1 MKRNHIYIL
10 LLLGVIVASGGASA
24 QTDASGMRA
33 PMEIPAWVNMMDDPN
48 VNYFQAIKSYEDY
61 WKTTPKPVEED
72 EMESASPSKG
82 KSEREIRRERNERE
96 REYDKKKK
104 LSGSEL
110 ERAEYLKYQSKR
122 FENWAREVKPWVQ
135 ENGHVLNDE
144 ERTAIW
150 RKQQEELKQQENKK

>member
-1 MKRNHIYIL
+1 
-10 LLLGVIVASGGASA
+10 
-24 QTDASGMRA
+24 MRA
-33 PMEIPAWVNMMDDPN
+33 PMEVPKWVNMMDDPE
-48 VNYFQAIKSYEDY
+48 VNYFEAIKAYDEF

-72 EMESASPSKG
+72 EMESAASSKG
-82 KSEREIRRERNERE
+82 KTERQIRRERNERE